1 MEKLLQP
8 LLSSYQRLRRDT
20 RGFSHALNRGILGT
34 SRKKNLV
41 YKMLDRKLMRSRRT
55 VTHLFGPTQ
64 INNRSGPTVLIKKA
78 LQKLLNLRR

>member
-20 RGFSHALNRGILGT
+20 RGFSHARNRGILGS

-41 YKMLDRKLMRSRRT
+41 YKMLDRKLRRSRRT

-64 INNRSGPTVLIKKA
+64 INNRSGPTFFIKKSFH
-78 LQKLLNLRR
+78 KLLKLRS